1 MPAKVRGHNSTNY
14 NNIPRRKSQVPRSA
28 GGILPLFVFPCLSPA
43 RLEMRKAIRIKCL
56 EELKLLDKA
65 VKGNKLRKL
74 VLSTDFMEH
83 HPGATWTD
91 FAESLKELVQTN
103 AIQDD
108 VNANGDTVYIS
119 VESMTSSTKK
129 NTERKRT
136 SDDES
141 VNDISTAA
149 AAARK
154 RAKKEGEQLLQ
165 KQPISASL
173 AVTRTIE
180 MPSGFVPFLLRA
192 NGLKLANIE
201 TNSKTRI
208 QVEQGRQRKGAPL
221 DEKHDTE
228 CRHCGQDQR

>member
-1 MPAKVRGHNSTNY
+1 
-14 NNIPRRKSQVPRSA
+14 
-28 GGILPLFVFPCLSPA
+28 
-43 RLEMRKAIRIKCL
+43 
-56 EELKLLDKA
+56 
-65 VKGNKLRKL
+65 
-74 VLSTDFMEH
+74 
-83 HPGATWTD
+83 
-91 FAESLKELVQTN
+91 
-103 AIQDD
+103 
-108 VNANGDTVYIS
+108 
-119 VESMTSSTKK
+119 MTSSTKK

-201 TNSKTRI
+201 ANSKTRI

-228 CRHCGQDQR
+228 LANDSEKGHFFRRITIKGAQERHCRTAEILMQKMYEAYSRKETSVSCGPKTKKHEARGDRTSKGKGGRGKGGRGKGGRGKGGRGKDAEPFGAKGAKGNGSGLGRGKGNREGKGKGRDQAL